1 MSKRALRRGESKGGD
16 QEVGKKTPLVV
27 GLDIGTTKICTV
39 VGEVEDGQVNIIGL
53 GTHPSK
59 GLRKGV
65 VINIE
70 STVQSIKKAVEEA
83 ELMADCH
90 ITSVYAGIAGG
101 HIKGIN
107 SHGVIAIKNKEI
119 GQNDVKRV
127 IDAASAVAIPMDRE
141 VIHIIP
147 QEFIVDDQDG
157 IKDPVGMSGVRLE
170 GRVHIVTGAITSAQN
185 IIKCANRAGLDVDD
199 IVLEQLGSSE
209 AVLTPEEKDLGVAI
223 IDIGGGTT
231 DLVIFSNGSI
241 KHTAVFSLAG
251 NHITSDISM
260 GLRTPIE
267 EAEKIKIR
275 YGCALTSMIGRDETI
290 EVPSVGGRKPRI
302 LSRQTLGE
310 IIEPRVEEI
319 LSLVHNEVMRT
330 GYGNLIASG
339 IVLTGGSSIMEGV
352 PELAEQIFNVPVRRG
367 TPIGIGG
374 LVDLVNSPL
383 YATGVGLVLYG
394 SRNKSQSRFK
404 VGEGNIFSKV
414 THRMKEWIG
423 EFF

>member
-1 MSKRALRRGESKGGD
+1 M
-16 QEVGKKTPLVV
+16 GKKDPLVV

-39 VGEVEDGQVNIIGL
+39 VGEMGDGQCDIIGL

-65 VINIE
+65 VVNIE

-83 ELMADCH
+83 ELMAGCH
-90 ITSVYAGIAGG
+90 ISSVYAGIAGG

-107 SHGVIAIKNKEI
+107 SHGVIAVKNREI
-119 GQNDVKRV
+119 GPSDVKRV

-231 DLVIFSNGSI
+231 DLVVFCNGSI
-241 KHTAVFSLAG
+241 KHTAVISLAG
-251 NHITSDISM
+251 NHVTSDISM
-260 GLRTPIE
+260 GLRTPME

-275 YGCALTSMIGRDETI
+275 YGCALTSLVRKDETI
-290 EVPSVGGRKPRI
+290 EVPSVGGRSPRV
-302 LSRQTLGE
+302 LSRQTLAE
-310 IIEPRVEEI
+310 IVEPRVEEI
-319 LSLVHNEVMRT
+319 LTLVHNEVLRM

-339 IVLTGGSSIMEGV
+339 VILTGGSVIMEGT

-367 TPIGIGG
+367 NPIGIGG
-374 LVDLVNSPL
+374 LVDLVNSPI

-394 SRNKSQSRFK
+394 SHNKAQSRFK

-414 THRMKEWIG
+414 TRRMKEWIG

>member
-1 MSKRALRRGESKGGD
+1 MSKKE
-16 QEVGKKTPLVV
+16 PLVV

-39 VGEVEDGQVNIIGL
+39 VGEMVDGQVNIIGL
-53 GTHPSK
+53 GTCPSK

-83 ELMADCH
+83 ELMAGCD
-90 ITSVYAGIAGG
+90 ITSVYTGIAGG

-107 SHGVIAIKNKEI
+107 SHGVIAVKNREI
-119 GQNDVKRV
+119 TANDVKRV

-185 IIKCANRAGLDVDD
+185 VIKCANRAGLDVDD
-199 IVLEQLGSSE
+199 IVLEQLGSSD
-209 AVLTPEEKDLGVAI
+209 AVLMPEEKELGVAI
-223 IDIGGGTT
+223 VDIGGGTT
-231 DLVIFSNGSI
+231 DLIIFCNGAI
-241 KHTAVFSLAG
+241 KHTAMVSLAG
-251 NHITSDISM
+251 SHITSDISM
-260 GLRTPIE
+260 GLRTPLE

-275 YGCALTSMIGRDETI
+275 YGCCLASMVRKDETI
-290 EVPSVGGRKPRI
+290 EVPSVGGRKPRV
-302 LSRQTLGE
+302 LSRQTLAD

-319 LSLVHNEVMRT
+319 LTLVQNEVART
-330 GYGNLIASG
+330 GFGNLIASG
-339 IVLTGGSSIMEGV
+339 VILTGGSAILEGM
-352 PELAEQIFNVPVRRG
+352 PELAEQIFNLPVRRG
-367 TPIGIGG
+367 TPTGIGG
-374 LVDLVNSPL
+374 LVDLVNSPM

-394 SRNKSQSRFK
+394 SRNREQTRFK

-414 THRMKEWIG
+414 THRMREWIG
-423 EFF
+423 DFF

>member
-1 MSKRALRRGESKGGD
+1 
-16 QEVGKKTPLVV
+16 VGKKDSLVV

-39 VGEVEDGQVNIIGL
+39 VGEVTGGQVDIIGL
-53 GTHPSK
+53 GTFPSK

-65 VINIE
+65 VVNIE
-70 STVQSIKKAVEEA
+70 STVQSIKKAIEEA
-83 ELMADCH
+83 ELMAGCH

-101 HIKGIN
+101 HIKGLN
-107 SHGVIAIKNKEI
+107 SHGVIAVKNREI
-119 GQNDVKRV
+119 GPNDVKRV

-157 IKDPVGMSGVRLE
+157 IRDPVGMSGVRLE

-185 IIKCANRAGLDVDD
+185 IIKCANKAGLDVDD

-209 AVLTPEEKDLGVAI
+209 AVLTPEEKELGVAI

-251 NHITSDISM
+251 SYVTNDISI
-260 GLRTPIE
+260 GLRTPVE
-267 EAEKIKIR
+267 EAERIKIR
-275 YGCALTSMIGRDETI
+275 YGCALTSLVRKEETV
-290 EVPSVGGRKPRI
+290 EVPSVGGRKPRV
-302 LSRQTLGE
+302 LSRQTLAE
-310 IIEPRVEEI
+310 IVEPRVEEI
-319 LSLVHNEVMRT
+319 LTLVHNEVVRM

-339 IVLTGGSSIMEGV
+339 VILTGGSAILEGI
-352 PELAEQIFNVPVRRG
+352 PELAEQIFNLPVRRG

-374 LVDLVNSPL
+374 LVDLVNSPM

-394 SRNKSQSRFK
+394 SRNMAQSRFR
-404 VGEGNIFSKV
+404 VGEKNIFSKV
-414 THRMKEWIG
+414 THRMREWIG

>member
-1 MSKRALRRGESKGGD
+1 M
-16 QEVGKKTPLVV
+16 GKKEPVVV

-39 VGEVEDGQVNIIGL
+39 VGEMVDDQVNIIGL
-53 GTHPSK
+53 GTYPSK

-83 ELMADCH
+83 ELMAGCE

-107 SHGVIAIKNKEI
+107 SHGVIAVKNREI
-119 GQNDVKRV
+119 TASDVKRV

-157 IKDPVGMSGVRLE
+157 IRDPVGMSGVRLE

-199 IVLEQLGSSE
+199 IVLEQLGSSD
-209 AVLTPEEKDLGVAI
+209 AVLPPEEKDLGVAI

-231 DLVIFSNGSI
+231 DLIIFASGSI
-241 KHTAVFSLAG
+241 KHTAVVSLAG
-251 NHITSDISM
+251 SHITSDISM
-260 GLRTPIE
+260 GLRTPLE

-275 YGCALTSMIGRDETI
+275 YGCCLASMVRKDETV
-290 EVPSVGGRKPRI
+290 EVPSVGGRKPRV
-302 LSRQTLGE
+302 LSRQTLAE

-319 LSLVHNEVMRT
+319 LTLVQNEVSRT
-330 GYGNLIASG
+330 GFGNLIASG
-339 IVLTGGSSIMEGV
+339 IILTGGSTILEGM
-352 PELAEQIFNVPVRRG
+352 PELAEQIFNLPVRRG
-367 TPIGIGG
+367 TPTGIGG
-374 LVDLVNSPL
+374 LVDMVNSPM

-394 SRNKSQSRFK
+394 SRNKEQARFK

>member
-1 MSKRALRRGESKGGD
+1 M
-16 QEVGKKTPLVV
+16 GKKDPLVV
-27 GLDIGTTKICTV
+27 GLDIGTTKICAV
-39 VGEVEDGQVNIIGL
+39 VGEVVDGQVNIIGL
-53 GTHPSK
+53 GTSPSK

-65 VINIE
+65 VVNIE
-70 STVQSIKKAVEEA
+70 STVQSIKKAVEET
-83 ELMADCH
+83 ELMAGCH

-101 HIKGIN
+101 HIRGVN
-107 SHGVIAIKNKEI
+107 SHGVIAVKNREI
-119 GQNDVKRV
+119 GPSDVKRV

-147 QEFIVDDQDG
+147 QEFVVDDQDG

-170 GRVHIVTGAITSAQN
+170 GRVHIITGAITSAQN

-199 IVLEQLGSSE
+199 IVLEQLGSSD
-209 AVLTPEEKDLGVAI
+209 AVLTPEEKELGVAI

-231 DLVIFSNGSI
+231 DLVIFVNGSI
-241 KHTAVFSLAG
+241 KHTAVISLAG
-251 NHITSDISM
+251 SHVTSDISM
-260 GLRTPIE
+260 GLRTPME
-267 EAEKIKIR
+267 EAEKIKKR
-275 YGCALTSMIGRDETI
+275 YGCSLTSMVRKDETI

-302 LSRQTLGE
+302 LSRQTLAE

-319 LSLVHNEVMRT
+319 LSLVHNEVLRT

-339 IVLTGGSSIMEGV
+339 VVLTGGSAILEGI
-352 PELAEQIFNVPVRRG
+352 PELAEQIFNLPVRRG

-374 LVDLVNSPL
+374 LVDLVNSPM

-394 SRNKSQSRFK
+394 SRNKVQSRFK
-404 VGEGNIFSKV
+404 VGEKNIFSKV
-414 THRMKEWIG
+414 THRMREWIG

>member
-1 MSKRALRRGESKGGD
+1 MSRKDS
-16 QEVGKKTPLVV
+16 LVV

-39 VGEVEDGQVNIIGL
+39 VAELADGQINIIGI

-65 VINIE
+65 VINID

-83 ELMADCH
+83 ELMAGVH
-90 ITSVYAGIAGG
+90 LTSVYAGIAGG

-107 SHGVIAIKNKEI
+107 SHGVIAVKNKEI
-119 GQNDVKRV
+119 TPNDVKRV

-157 IKDPVGMSGVRLE
+157 IRDPVGMSGVRLE

-209 AVLTPEEKDLGVAI
+209 AVLTPEEKELGVAI

-231 DLVIFSNGSI
+231 DLVIFSSGSI

-251 NHITSDISM
+251 SHITNDISL
-260 GLRTPIE
+260 GLRTPLE

-275 YGCALTSMIGRDETI
+275 YGCALTSLVRKDETI
-290 EVPSVGGRKPRI
+290 EVPSVGGRKPRA
-302 LSRQTLGE
+302 LSRHTLAE
-310 IIEPRVEEI
+310 IIEARVEEI
-319 LSLVHNEVMRT
+319 LSLVHHEIMRT
-330 GYGNLIASG
+330 GYGNLLASG
-339 IVLTGGSSIMEGV
+339 IILTGGSALLEGV
-352 PELAEQIFNVPVRRG
+352 PDLAEQIFNVPVRKG
-367 TPIGIGG
+367 IPIGISG
-374 LVDLVNSPL
+374 LVDLVNSPM

-394 SRNKSQSRFK
+394 SRNMAQSRFK
-404 VGEGNIFSKV
+404 KGEGNIFSKV
-414 THRMKEWIG
+414 THRMKEWIE

>member
-1 MSKRALRRGESKGGD
+1 M
-16 QEVGKKTPLVV
+16 GKKDLIVV
-27 GLDIGTTKICTV
+27 GLDIGSTKICTV
-39 VGEVEDGQVNIIGL
+39 VGELVDGQVQIIGL

-107 SHGVIAIKNKEI
+107 SHGVIAVKNKEI
-119 GQNDVKRV
+119 TPNDVKRV
-127 IDAASAVAIPMDRE
+127 IDAASAIAIPMDRE
-141 VIHIIP
+141 IIHVLP

-209 AVLTPEEKDLGVAI
+209 AVLTPEEKELGVAI

-231 DLVIFSNGSI
+231 DLVIFANGSI
-241 KHTAVFSLAG
+241 KHTTVFSIAG
-251 NHITSDISM
+251 SHITHDISV
-260 GLRTPIE
+260 GLRTPVE

-275 YGCALTSMIGRDETI
+275 YGCALTSMVRKDETI
-290 EVPSVGGRKPRI
+290 EVPSVGGRRPRI
-302 LSRQTLGE
+302 LSRQTLAE
-310 IIEPRVEEI
+310 IIEPRAEEI
-319 LSLVHNEVMRT
+319 LSLVHEEVVRM
-330 GYGNLIASG
+330 GYANILPAG
-339 IVLTGGSSIMEGV
+339 IILTGGSAILEGM
-352 PELAEQIFNVPVRRG
+352 PELTEQIFNLPVRRG
-367 TPIGIGG
+367 IPTGIGG
-374 LVDLVNSPL
+374 LVDLVSSPI

-394 SRNKSQSRFK
+394 SRNRAKSRFR
-404 VGEGNIFSKV
+404 VGERNIFSKV
-414 THRMKEWIG
+414 THRMREWIG

>member
-1 MSKRALRRGESKGGD
+1 
-16 QEVGKKTPLVV
+16 VGKRDPFVV
-27 GLDIGTTKICTV
+27 GLDIGTTKICAV
-39 VGEVEDGQVNIIGL
+39 VGEVVGGQVNIIGL
-53 GTHPSK
+53 GTYPSK

-70 STVQSIKKAVEEA
+70 STVQSIKKAIEEA
-83 ELMADCH
+83 ELMAGCH

-107 SHGVIAIKNKEI
+107 SHGVIAVKNREI
-119 GQNDVKRV
+119 GPNDVKRV

-147 QEFIVDDQDG
+147 QEFVVDDQDG

-170 GRVHIVTGAITSAQN
+170 GRVHIITGAITSAQN

-199 IVLEQLGSSE
+199 IVLEQLGSSD
-209 AVLTPEEKDLGVAI
+209 AVLTPEEKELGVAI

-231 DLVIFSNGSI
+231 DLVIFANGSI
-241 KHTAVFSLAG
+241 KHTAVISLAG
-251 NHITSDISM
+251 SHITSDISM

-267 EAEKIKIR
+267 EAERIKKR
-275 YGCALTSMIGRDETI
+275 YGCSLTSMVRKDETI

-302 LSRQTLGE
+302 LSRQTLTE

-319 LSLVHNEVMRT
+319 LTLVHDEVLRT
-330 GYGNLIASG
+330 DYANLIASG
-339 IVLTGGSSIMEGV
+339 VILTGGSAILEGV
-352 PELAEQIFNVPVRRG
+352 PELAEQIFNLPVRRG

-374 LVDLVNSPL
+374 LIDLVSSPI

-394 SRNKSQSRFK
+394 SRNMSQSRFK
-404 VGEGNIFSKV
+404 VGENNIFSKV

>member
-1 MSKRALRRGESKGGD
+1 M
-16 QEVGKKTPLVV
+16 GKKDSLVV
-27 GLDIGTTKICTV
+27 GLDIGTTKICTI
-39 VGEVEDGQVNIIGL
+39 VGEVVNGQTHIIGL

-107 SHGVIAIKNKEI
+107 SHGVIAVKNKEI
-119 GQNDVKRV
+119 TQNDVKRV

-141 VIHIIP
+141 VIHVIP

-157 IKDPVGMSGVRLE
+157 IRDPVGMSGVRLE

-185 IIKCANRAGLDVDD
+185 IVKCANRAGLDVDD
-199 IVLEQLGSSE
+199 IVLEQLGSSD
-209 AVLTPEEKDLGVAI
+209 AVLTPEEKELGAAI
-223 IDIGGGTT
+223 VDIGGGTT
-231 DLVIFSNGSI
+231 DLVIFSGGAI

-251 NHITSDISM
+251 NHITNDISV
-260 GLRTPIE
+260 GLRTPVE

-275 YGCALTSMIGRDETI
+275 YGCALTSLVRKDETI
-290 EVPSVGGRKPRI
+290 EVPSVGGRKPRV
-302 LSRQTLGE
+302 LSRQTLAE

-319 LSLVHNEVMRT
+319 LSLVRDELVKM
-330 GYGNLIASG
+330 GYGTLLASG
-339 IVLTGGSSIMEGV
+339 VILTGGSAILEGV
-352 PELAEQIFNVPVRRG
+352 PELAEQIFNLPVRRG
-367 TPIGIGG
+367 TPVGIGG
-374 LVDLVNSPL
+374 LVDLVNSPI

-394 SRNKSQSRFK
+394 SHRMGKSRFQ
-404 VGEGNIFSKV
+404 VGEGNVFSKV
-414 THRMKEWIG
+414 TRRMKEWIG

>member
-1 MSKRALRRGESKGGD
+1 M
-16 QEVGKKTPLVV
+16 GKKEPVVV

-39 VGEVEDGQVNIIGL
+39 VGEMVDDQVNIIGL
-53 GTHPSK
+53 GTYPSK

-83 ELMADCH
+83 ELMAGCE

-107 SHGVIAIKNKEI
+107 SHGVIAVKNREI
-119 GQNDVKRV
+119 TASDVKRV

-157 IKDPVGMSGVRLE
+157 IRDPVGMSGVRLE

-199 IVLEQLGSSE
+199 IVLEQLGSSD

-231 DLVIFSNGSI
+231 DLIIFASGSI
-241 KHTAVFSLAG
+241 KHTSVVSLAG
-251 NHITSDISM
+251 SHITSDISM
-260 GLRTPIE
+260 GLRTPLE

-275 YGCALTSMIGRDETI
+275 YGCCLASMVRKDETI
-290 EVPSVGGRKPRI
+290 EVPSVGGRKPRV
-302 LSRQTLGE
+302 LSRQTLAE

-319 LSLVHNEVMRT
+319 LTLVQNEVSRT
-330 GYGNLIASG
+330 GFGNLIASG
-339 IVLTGGSSIMEGV
+339 IILTGGSTILEGM
-352 PELAEQIFNVPVRRG
+352 PELAEQIFNLPVRRG
-367 TPIGIGG
+367 TPTGIGG
-374 LVDLVNSPL
+374 LVDMVNSPM

-394 SRNKSQSRFK
+394 SRNKEQARFK